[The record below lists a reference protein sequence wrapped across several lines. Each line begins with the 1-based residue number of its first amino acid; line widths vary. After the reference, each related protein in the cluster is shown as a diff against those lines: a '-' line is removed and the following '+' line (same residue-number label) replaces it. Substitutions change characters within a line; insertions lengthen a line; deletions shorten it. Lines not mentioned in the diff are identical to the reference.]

1 MKQIINGKLYNTE
14 TASYIGSNRS
24 DCYRS
29 DFHYFEEELYRKK
42 TKEFFLYGEGGPASV
57 YAEQLSTGGCIEG
70 AKIVP
75 LTEEEAREWVERN
88 LDADEYIQIFEE
100 CEE

>member
-42 TKEFFLYGEGGPASV
+42 QRNFSYMEK
-57 YAEQLSTGGCIEG
+57 
-70 AKIVP
+70 
-75 LTEEEAREWVERN
+75 EARHPCMRSN
-88 LDADEYIQIFEE
+88 
-100 CEE
+100 